1 MKHGAA
7 SMILV
12 RQALGVLFIG
22 SIWGPIAR
30 PPTPSAG
37 LWFSYNLNHVNIH
50 LV

>member
-22 SIWGPIAR
+22 SIWGIER
-30 PPTPSAG
+30 
-37 LWFSYNLNHVNIH
+37 YRVRD
-50 LV
+50 LVIRKGA